1 MFLILS
7 CSVVFL
13 YFLLS
18 HCLALSLIVS
28 FGINFGIF
36 AATIMHWQQN
46 KTNLLN
52 KSIHIKRLPGSNVV
66 VMGIVDWG
74 GAISSSEIISIFQ
87 LQYTFTLFHFT

>member
-52 KSIHIKRLPGSNVV
+52 KSIHIKRLPGLNVV